1 MPRANVVI
9 ENKFA
14 HKKSIF
20 ECYTH
25 MIKILITL
33 INNDDQSNDHSDES
47 QTLNETTQ
55 RSDWSKWE
63 IVMRVEFNS
72 LVENQIW
79 DLIKRFNIK
88 QNVIIDRWTFRL
100 KCDRDDNSQR
110 YKVRWV
116 AHDFKQRH
124 EVDFDET
131 FVSVVKFVSY
141 KILMTISI
149 IRELQIRH
157 MNVVIAF
164 LYELL
169 DEDVYVIQF
178 HMFEIERNEND
189 ILVCKLKKA
198 LYDLKQT
205 SKMWQTSYINFWS
218 T

>member
-1 MPRANVVI
+1 
-9 ENKFA
+9 
-14 HKKSIF
+14 
-20 ECYTH
+20 
-25 MIKILITL
+25 
-33 INNDDQSNDHSDES
+33 
-47 QTLNETTQ
+47 
-55 RSDWSKWE
+55 
-63 IVMRVEFNS
+63 
-72 LVENQIW
+72 
-79 DLIKRFNIK
+79 
-88 QNVIIDRWTFRL
+88 
-100 KCDRDDNSQR
+100 
-110 YKVRWV
+110 V

-205 SKMWQTSYINFWS
+205 SKM
-218 T
+218 